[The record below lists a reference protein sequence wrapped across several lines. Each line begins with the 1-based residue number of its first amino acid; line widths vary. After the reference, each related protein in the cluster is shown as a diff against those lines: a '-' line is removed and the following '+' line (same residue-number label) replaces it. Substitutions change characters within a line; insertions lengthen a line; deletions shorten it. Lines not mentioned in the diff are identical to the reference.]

1 VEDAG
6 LDPVVV
12 GGLSTSKLFDIG
24 TAVYATSA
32 SAKEIKERLHLK
44 KPARSKA
51 A

>member
-1 VEDAG
+1 VADAG

-12 GGLSTSKLFDIG
+12 GSLNKSKLFDVG

-32 SAKEIKERLHLK
+32 
-44 KPARSKA
+44 PARQIKQALNLKSADLA